1 MNMNLA
7 EIKQKAEPIL
17 KTHGVVRASVFG
29 SVAREEAN
37 EKSDVD
43 MLVTFSQPKGMI
55 AYSRL
60 VNELSSTLGREVDV
74 VTENGLN
81 PHLRPY
87 VMKDIRLIYEN

>member
-1 MNMNLA
+1 MNLA
-7 EIKQKAEPIL
+7 EIKQKVEPIL
-17 KTHGVVRASVFG
+17 KTHGVARASIFG

-43 MLVTFSQPKGMI
+43 MLVRFAQPKGMI
-55 AYSRL
+55 AYSRF
-60 VNELSSTLGREVDV
+60 VNDLSSMLGREVDV

-87 VMKDIRLIYEN
+87 VMKDIKVIYEN